1 MAGMI
6 PPLQLSLGSSAK
18 SGDAQG
24 GSSSG
29 GGMGALNSGDW
40 IIQTNSGSGSIS
52 AATGGKVNW
61 LYIGL
66 AAAAVWFL
74 RK

>member
-1 MAGMI
+1 M
-6 PPLQLSLGSSAK
+6 QLSLGSSAK

-24 GSSSG
+24 GSSTG

-40 IIQTNSGSGSIS
+40 VISTNSGSGSIS
-52 AATGGKVNW
+52 TETGGKVNW

-74 RK
+74 KK